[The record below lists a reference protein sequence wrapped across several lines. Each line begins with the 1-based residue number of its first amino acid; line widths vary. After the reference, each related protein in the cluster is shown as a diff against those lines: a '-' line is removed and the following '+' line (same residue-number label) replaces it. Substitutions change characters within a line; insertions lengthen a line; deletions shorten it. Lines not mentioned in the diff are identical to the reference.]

1 MFLCFKTILRKLHGI
16 LNFCLI
22 LDFLHSPS
30 FFRFLQN
37 NNPTGRI
44 LNNLFGNLD
53 WILYRWAWMHRGFFF
68 IINATSYLLVKL
80 FLINLN
86 WMIKLKINKFLS
98 MGNKLEIKKN
108 KNKIKNNYDWR
119 IKLKINKTFIKKHA
133 QN

>member
-1 MFLCFKTILRKLHGI
+1 
-16 LNFCLI
+16 
-22 LDFLHSPS
+22 
-30 FFRFLQN
+30 
-37 NNPTGRI
+37 
-44 LNNLFGNLD
+44 
-53 WILYRWAWMHRGFFF
+53 MHRGFFF